1 MTVILL
7 RHGRS
12 TANTSGV
19 LAGRSAGVDLD
30 DTGRSQADS
39 VVDRLADVSEL
50 VGIVRSPLQR
60 CEQTVEPLARARGI
74 GPIVEERLVEVDYG
88 SWTGRKITD
97 LVGEDLWKTVQQ
109 QPSAAVFPDG
119 EGLADVQARAVRAIR
134 DLDARLAGPDR
145 SGVWVACTHGD
156 VIKAIVADA
165 MGVHLDSFQRIVV
178 EPSSMSVIR
187 YSSARPYVHTVNSTT
202 GRPSVPAPP
211 PAPKESET
219 PPTGDD
225 AVIGGSTGTPAP
237 AVHP

>member
-19 LAGRSAGVDLD
+19 LAGRSAGVELD
-30 DTGRSQADS
+30 ETGRGQADA
-39 VVDRLADVSEL
+39 VVDRLADVVDL
-50 VGIVRSPLQR
+50 VGIVRSPLTR
-60 CEQTVEPLARARGI
+60 CEQTVAPLAQARGI
-74 GPIVEERLVEVDYG
+74 VPIVEDRLVEVDYG

-109 QPSAAVFPDG
+109 HPSAAVFPDG
-119 EGLADVQARAVRAIR
+119 EGLADVQCRAVRAIR
-134 DLDARLAGPDR
+134 DLDARLGGPDG

-178 EPSSMSVIR
+178 EPSSMSVVR
-187 YSSARPYVHTVNSTT
+187 YSSTRPYVHGVNSTG
-202 GRPSVPAPP
+202 GRPPVPAPP
-211 PAPKESET
+211 PKPAEGAAPAA
-219 PPTGDD
+219 DD
-225 AVIGGSTGTPAP
+225 AVIGGSTGAAAEPVRP
-237 AVHP
+237 